1 MTRFHRPFEGLCT
14 VHMLISKLS
23 TEYYVIMLVVVEHL
37 RPSILKKIGDN
48 QFGAIPEF
56 STTRALVSMVHSWTK
71 HTDGTGSTVRVVL
84 FDYRNAFDLIDHTLL
99 ARKLLAL
106 DMPVGV
112 SFWIIDFLTERTQRV
127 KLAEDCL
134 SEWRNVPA
142 GVPQGT
148 KLGPWLFILM
158 IDDINT
164 SNPELW
170 KYVDDTTIAE
180 CVDKRE
186 DSRIQSDVEEL
197 IAKSNQNKF
206 QLNES
211 KSKELRI
218 SFAKSAADFAPI
230 VINGK
235 AIEVVSTVKLL
246 GLNISSDLRWNCHV
260 DEISI

>member
-1 MTRFHRPFEGLCT
+1 
-14 VHMLISKLS
+14 
-23 TEYYVIMLVVVEHL
+23 
-37 RPSILKKIGDN
+37 
-48 QFGAIPEF
+48 
-56 STTRALVSMVHSWTK
+56 MVQAWTK
-71 HTDGTGSTVRVVL
+71 HTDCTGSTVRVVL
-84 FDYRNAFDLIDHTLL
+84 FDYRKAFDLIGHALL
-99 ARKLLAL
+99 VRKPLAL

-112 SFWIIDFLTERTQRV
+112 SFWIIDFLTDRTQRV
-127 KLAEDCL
+127 KLGEDCL

-164 SNPELW
+164 SNTELW

-180 CVDKRE
+180 CVDKKE
-186 DSRIQSDVEEL
+186 DSHIQSDVEQM

-211 KSKELRI
+211 KCKELRI

-235 AIEVVSTVKLL
+235 AIEVVSIVKLL
-246 GLNISSDLRWNCHV
+246 GLNIIIRPPVELSC
-260 DEISI
+260 